1 MSKGCC
7 LKCLWNFF
15 CCGCCRKTSLQIIDE
30 TTLLLPKNEK
40 NKNII
45 EKTQLNCFGAVP
57 FNSRDINGSVKKIV
71 CGLSHCLLLIKE
83 NNIKNLYGFGL
94 NDEGQLGIE
103 VKNAPQENQE
113 NFYKINIPQ
122 NIINNPNFKIADIAA
137 GDNFSLVLIKEIL
150 ENQNENSVYH
160 LLKFGINEKEKFRF
174 GILSKVYISELVL
187 PENNMQI
194 KHIYA
199 FGKRMIIQKKNIE
212 NKEFLYLGGIDFS
225 GFELEQFQPLKFF
238 LQNNEKI
245 FLDKKIK
252 SISLGVNHCI
262 ILDNENNLYGIGDNT
277 YGELGNSNVNID
289 YFSLLDK
296 NNLESIWLKNT
307 DPKKNLKKKD
317 FQIKKVVCGSRHT
330 LILSSDGKIFC
341 LGDNSENQCYG
352 LNTRIQRPIKLEL
365 GIEKEIIDVYAGY
378 THNLIIINNNNKEE
392 VLTWGDAT
400 SGKLGYN
407 EDHLSQSIPKEILA
421 LKEKCVNY
429 VCLGFQ
435 MSIIVT
441 GSSKKALFKK

>member
-1 MSKGCC
+1 
-7 LKCLWNFF
+7 
-15 CCGCCRKTSLQIIDE
+15 
-30 TTLLLPKNEK
+30 
-40 NKNII
+40 
-45 EKTQLNCFGAVP
+45 
-57 FNSRDINGSVKKIV
+57 
-71 CGLSHCLLLIKE
+71 
-83 NNIKNLYGFGL
+83 
-94 NDEGQLGIE
+94 
-103 VKNAPQENQE
+103 
-113 NFYKINIPQ
+113 
-122 NIINNPNFKIADIAA
+122 
-137 GDNFSLVLIKEIL
+137 
-150 ENQNENSVYH
+150 
-160 LLKFGINEKEKFRF
+160 
-174 GILSKVYISELVL
+174 
-187 PENNMQI
+187 MQI

-330 LILSSDGKIFC
+330 LI
-341 LGDNSENQCYG
+341 
-352 LNTRIQRPIKLEL
+352 
-365 GIEKEIIDVYAGY
+365 
-378 THNLIIINNNNKEE
+378 
-392 VLTWGDAT
+392 
-400 SGKLGYN
+400 
-407 EDHLSQSIPKEILA
+407 
-421 LKEKCVNY
+421 
-429 VCLGFQ
+429 
-435 MSIIVT
+435 
-441 GSSKKALFKK
+441 